1 MQASW
6 NHKLKGLV
14 PFAVELIVLNIFG
27 EINVLHFYLF
37 PVRNSKKSH
46 VLIGCC
52 PVQFFTI
59 RTAHV
64 SITILSRFCSQI
76 KLKTSY
82 NWEHLVEVSKMN
94 AYFHVQLV
102 TEWFLFLYNSSYFCS
117 TSPYYCIVFISC
129 QCTNQ
134 CNEIV
139 ICMLFFFL
147 FFFLQYTIRISSRI
161 IPFLLLVCLDRPGEG
176 SL

>member
-14 PFAVELIVLNIFG
+14 PFAVEPIALNIFG
-27 EINVLHFYLF
+27 EINVLHSYFFQSGIL
-37 PVRNSKKSH
+37 RN
-46 VLIGCC
+46 
-52 PVQFFTI
+52 
-59 RTAHV
+59 RTSWLAV
-64 SITILSRFCSQI
+64 AQSSFLRYGPLTSALQI
-76 KLKTSY
+76 WADFAS
-82 NWEHLVEVSKMN
+82 WEHLVEVSKMN

-102 TEWFLFLYNSSYFCS
+102 TECFLFLYNSSYFCS

-147 FFFLQYTIRISSRI
+147 FSSCN
-161 IPFLLLVCLDRPGEG
+161 IP
-176 SL
+176 